1 MKFTLAIKKNHEFA
15 RIYKKGRY
23 YVGRFLILY
32 ALKGGD
38 APKAGAA
45 AQEGFNSMG
54 VTASKKVGK
63 SVRRNRLKRLVKE
76 NYRAVEPALRRG
88 LALVFVVR
96 ASEQLPS
103 YADVGADMA
112 SLLKRA
118 GALR

>member
-1 MKFTLAIKKNHEFA
+1 MIFTLAVKKNREFA

-23 YVGRFLILY
+23 YVGRLLILY
-32 ALKGGD
+32 ALKAGG
-38 APKAGAA
+38 GAA
-45 AQEGFNSMG
+45 ASQEGFNSMG

-76 NYRAVEPALRRG
+76 NYRHMEPALRRG
-88 LALVFVVR
+88 LSMVFVVR

-118 GALR
+118 GALQ